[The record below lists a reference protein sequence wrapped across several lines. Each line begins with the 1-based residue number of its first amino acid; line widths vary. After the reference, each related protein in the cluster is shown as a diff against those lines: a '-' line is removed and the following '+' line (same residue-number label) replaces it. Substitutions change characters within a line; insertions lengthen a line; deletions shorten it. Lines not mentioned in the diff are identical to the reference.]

1 MLLSQLTSS
10 GVASMQTTSL
20 QPGLSRLNSPQINLQ
35 PGSAQSEL
43 QYSKEIEEDV
53 EKCIQ
58 GLFKLNS
65 LSAEDFINILSK
77 LKDSQDKKVWICYM
91 CFIF

>member
-1 MLLSQLTSS
+1 MSQLSQP
-10 GVASMQTTSL
+10 ASMNSSSL
-20 QPGLSRLNSPQINLQ
+20 QSGLSRLNSPQINLN
-35 PGSAQSEL
+35 PGNQYESKDTM

-77 LKDSQDKKVWICYM
+77 V
-91 CFIF
+91 

>member
-1 MLLSQLTSS
+1 MLLSQLSSS
-10 GVASMQTTSL
+10 GVPTMPLASSSL
-20 QPGLSRLNSPQINLQ
+20 QPSISRLNSPQINLN
-35 PGSAQSEL
+35 PGNQFTDNKDTI

-77 LKDSQDKKVWICYM
+77 VNSLLI
-91 CFIF
+91 INT

>member
-1 MLLSQLTSS
+1 MPLASS
-10 GVASMQTTSL
+10 SL
-20 QPGLSRLNSPQINLQ
+20 QPSISRLNSPQINLN
-35 PGSAQSEL
+35 PGNQFTDNKDTI

-77 LKDSQDKKVWICYM
+77 VIISTELTWTIFIKHDS
-91 CFIF
+91 FLFTA